1 MSLITAPTTKATG
14 VDTRVRF
21 CPSPT
26 GTPHVGLVRTALFN
40 WAYAR
45 NQGGKFVFRVE
56 DTDAARDSE
65 ESYEQIVEALRWLG
79 LDWDEGIEIGGP
91 NEPYR
96 QSQRGEI
103 YSEVVEKLKAS
114 GHLYESFLSSE
125 EIEAR
130 NISAGRAK
138 QLGYDNSERQLSD
151 EQRAKY
157 LAEGRQPALRL
168 RVPDQDITFDD
179 LVRGEITFPAGSFPD
194 FVVVRPGGQP
204 LYTLVNP
211 VDDALMG
218 ITHVLRGEDLLSST
232 PRQIAL
238 YNAMFEAGIT
248 KFIPRFGHL
257 PFVMGEGNK
266 KLSKRNPESN
276 LFLHRDRGFIPEGLL
291 NYLALL
297 GWSISHDR
305 DIFSLQELCD
315 NFDVKSV
322 NPNPARFDQK
332 KADSINATH
341 LRMLDPKDYEI
352 RVLPYLRSAG
362 VLPSEPNQKDLE
374 LLSSLIP
381 LIQERITVLSEAPG
395 MIGFMFQKS
404 SELSLD
410 EDALGSLPAN
420 AKEIIE
426 AAISTLNQLAEF
438 NTAEIQAVLSAAL
451 VEGLGE
457 KPRNA
462 FGPIRTAISGRRV
475 TPPLFECMELLGK
488 QESLARLEAFAQ
500 GR

>member
-1 MSLITAPTTKATG
+1 MTLITAPTTSASG
-14 VDTRVRF
+14 SEIRVRF

-45 NQGGKFVFRVE
+45 RFGGTFVFRIE

-65 ESYEQIVEALRWLG
+65 ESYHQIIDALRWLG
-79 LDWDEGIEIGGP
+79 MDWDEGVEVGGP
-91 NEPYR
+91 HEPYR
-96 QSQRGEI
+96 QSQRTEI
-103 YSEVVEKLKAS
+103 YMDVIDKLKES
-114 GHLYESFLSSE
+114 GHVYESFLSSE
-125 EIEAR
+125 EIEER
-130 NISAGRAK
+130 NKANGRAV
-138 QLGYDNSERQLSD
+138 QLGYDNSERELPEAD
-151 EQRAKY
+151 RERY

-276 LFLHRDRGFIPEGLL
+276 LFLHKDRGFIPEGLL
-291 NYLALL
+291 NYLSLL
-297 GWSISHDR
+297 GWSIAADR
-305 DIFSLQELCD
+305 DIFTLDELCA
-315 NFDVKSV
+315 NFDVANV

-332 KADSINATH
+332 KADSINASH
-341 LRMLDPKDYEI
+341 I
-352 RVLPYLRSAG
+352 RLLEPADFEARILPYLQSAG
-362 VLPSEPNQKDLE
+362 VLPASPSPEQLE
-374 LLSSLIP
+374 LLHKLSP
-381 LIQERITVLSEAPG
+381 LVQERITVLSEAAG
-395 MIGFMFQKS
+395 MLGFMFQS
-404 SELSLD
+404 DDQLHYEA
-410 EDALGSLPAN
+410 DALEQLPEN
-420 AKEIIE
+420 AKLIIE
-426 AAISTLNQLAEF
+426 
-438 NTAEIQAVLSAAL
+438 TAVSALRDLTDFTTDAIQAKLSEAL
-451 VEGLGE
+451 VDGLGE

-462 FGPIRTAISGRRV
+462 FGPIRTAFSGRRV
-475 TPPLFECMELLGK
+475 TPPLFECMEFLGR
-488 QESLARLEAFAQ
+488 ERSISRLEAFASAH
-500 GR
+500 